1 MLYFLKIAAFVFLKV
16 AAVIKQ
22 KDLIGI
28 LTEVFKQ
35 QISPQSN
42 YYYILAL
49 IVVAQ

>member
-1 MLYFLKIAAFVFLKV
+1 MNVIVFVFLKV
-16 AAVIKQ
+16 AAV

>member
-1 MLYFLKIAAFVFLKV
+1 MMNVIVFVFLKV